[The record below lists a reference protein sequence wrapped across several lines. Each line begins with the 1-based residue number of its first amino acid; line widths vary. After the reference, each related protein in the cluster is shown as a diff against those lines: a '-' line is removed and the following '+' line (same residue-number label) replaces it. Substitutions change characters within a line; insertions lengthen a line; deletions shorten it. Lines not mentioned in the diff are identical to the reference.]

1 MKNIRILLCDDHNL
15 VRSGFA
21 SLLKNE
27 EGIYVIGEAENGT
40 DMINKYK
47 ETNPDLIIADIAMPG
62 ITGIDA
68 FNIIKEK
75 NPGVKVLFLS
85 VYYSEQYIYHTF
97 KAGAMGLLDKG
108 ITKGELLFAINEVI
122 DGRKYFGSAYNQQKL
137 SELIDKYEHKK
148 KTFYNNEISEFD
160 DKMLLYISEGLTSEQ
175 IGKKLFV
182 SKHTIDAHRIKIM
195 EKLNLKTGHDLQKYA
210 ILYTEGKK
218 I

>member
-27 EGIYVIGEAENGT
+27 EGIYVISEAASGT
-40 DMINKYK
+40 EMIKQYYA
-47 ETNPDLIIADIAMPG
+47 TNPDLIIADIAMPD
-62 ITGIDA
+62 ITGMAA
-68 FNIIKEK
+68 FNKIKET
-75 NPGVKVLFLS
+75 NPDVKILFLS
-85 VYYSEQYIYHTF
+85 VYYSEQYIYHTL

-122 DGRKYFGSAYNQQKL
+122 EGRKYFGSAYNQEKL
-137 SELIDKYEHKK
+137 SDLINKYEHKK
-148 KTFYNNEISEFD
+148 KTFHNNEISEFE
-160 DKMLLYISEGLTSEQ
+160 DKLLFFISEGLTSDQ
-175 IGKKLFV
+175 IAKKLFK